1 MLFNKGF
8 IKKVG
13 LIMIGSLSA
22 LSANAQVND
31 ECDEMEPICTD
42 AGLSFTA
49 QTGVTIG
56 PDPNDYGCLF
66 SQPNPTWYYF
76 EIATDG
82 NIDMNLFA
90 PSDIDFIIWG
100 PFDDLAEAQSYCGQM
115 GVNPNAPEVDC
126 SYSGTNNEFPS
137 IPSAV
142 TGDVY
147 VMLITNYASIVQD
160 VTLTQVGGTGSTDCT
175 IITPDPCVSDP
186 GTYTVEKNGV
196 LTTSSSVYL
205 CEDDE
210 FELISDGNYILP
222 NDTIPN
228 PPGDGI
234 YSATLMWLV
243 YDAMPIDPDP
253 DMDPGFQNIIIPG
266 ATISDVNNSTSPIVQ
281 ALGCGTY
288 YFVPVAGD
296 DGVGGNGGVANL
308 TNDNGG
314 LDWDKNGNDCYLLG
328 DPVEITYACEMNTAT
343 ALDCNPPTTINGID
357 VQITG
362 GAPGSYSVVNTG
374 EGNLTSTTVP
384 HDGTANINDLENN
397 QGWSILITDSEGCTQ
412 TASGVFAAPVFQ
424 NITITPAPT
433 CPSASTGSVNVT
445 INGTSGNGGPYTIIM
460 AGDPP
465 TVGTTDSYADNAGT
479 LVYIVVAD
487 DEGCISDSSVTI
499 TSAGHFIDVD
509 VISLTGEDCY
519 DDGNGSA
526 QITADP
532 STPGVDV
539 TEITWTGP
547 SGQTPGGNPGG
558 PANTGQTGMEPGNWS
573 VTIADDLG
581 CEVTIPIVITSPA
594 ELDLYVSNSNEPT
607 CYGYSDGSITVQ
619 STGGSGGLTYTWNP
633 TNAVP
638 GNTFNN
644 LDAGIYWA
652 YVTDQNGCIDS
663 VMFDLGQPDSLWA
676 EFTIKNIDCYGDST
690 GAIIVDAVNNAV
702 GSVSYFWNLSGAA
715 PNPPSTSN
723 VANGLPVGTYVIN
736 IQDAFCYNEYYF
748 TLTQSP
754 EIVMVQFGSEPAFC
768 RTASYQSGN
777 GVVYGAASGG
787 VPDYEYEWVNLENGD
802 NSNNTTWGGLNPG
815 TYQLTVTDD
824 LGCTL
829 VQTIELDSVNP
840 IAAFDVISAELDGNL
855 EGTAVVCASFDN
867 NSEYFANPNDPNAD
881 TTFFWQLG
889 YDVPWEISHDVNEVF
904 DTCYYEEGIFEVCLV
919 ALNKNGCSDTACVNI
934 IVHDYPIL
942 VAPNVFTP
950 GGGDD
955 ANPVFT
961 FEERQ
966 TAIETFECTVFD
978 RWGKEMFHFD
988 SIDDFWDGNTK
999 NGKEA
1004 TDGVYFYIYSAT
1016 ATNGTTFEGQG
1027 NVHLIRK

>member
-1 MLFNKGF
+1 MLLNKGF
-8 IKKVG
+8 FKKIG
-13 LIMIGSLSA
+13 LVMIGSLST
-22 LSANAQVND
+22 LSLNAQTND

-137 IPSAV
+137 IPAAV

-210 FELISDGNYILP
+210 FELISDGNFILP

-243 YDAMPIDPDP
+243 YDAMPVDPDP
-253 DMDPGFQNIIIPG
+253 SLDPGFQNIIIPG
-266 ATISDVNNSTSPIVQ
+266 TTISDVNNSTSPIVQ

-296 DGVGGNGGVANL
+296 DGIGGNGGVANL

-314 LDWDKNGNDCYLLG
+314 LDWDKNGNNCYLLG
-328 DPVEITYACEMNTAT
+328 DPIEIVYACEINTVS

-362 GAPGSYSVVNTG
+362 GAAGSYTVVNTG
-374 EGNLTSTTVP
+374 EGDLTSGLVP
-384 HDGTANINDLENN
+384 HNGTANINNLENN

-445 INGTSGNGGPYTIIM
+445 VNGTSGNGGPYTIIM

-509 VISLTGEDCY
+509 VISVTGELCY
-519 DDGNGSA
+519 NDGNGSA
-526 QITADP
+526 QITAVP
-532 STPGVDV
+532 TPTGNV
-539 TEITWTGP
+539 TEITWNGP
-547 SGQTPGGNPGG
+547 SGQHPGGNPGG
-558 PANTGQTGMEPGNWS
+558 PANTSQTGMEPGNWS

-594 ELDLYVSNSNEPT
+594 QLDLYVSNSNEPT

-619 STGGSGGLTYTWNP
+619 STGGSGGLVYSWNP
-633 TNAVP
+633 VNGVP

-644 LDAGIYWA
+644 LEAGVYWA
-652 YVTDQNGCIDS
+652 YVSDQNGCIDS

-702 GSVSYFWNLSGAA
+702 GSVSYFWNLSGIV
-715 PNPPSTSN
+715 PNPPPTSN
-723 VANGLPVGTYVIN
+723 VANGLPIGTYVVN
-736 IQDAFCYNEYYF
+736 IQDAYCYNEYYF
-748 TLTQSP
+748 TLTQNP
-754 EIVMVQFGSEPAFC
+754 QIVMVQFGSEPAFC

-787 VPDYEYEWVNLENGD
+787 VPDYEYEWVNLSTGQT
-802 NSNNTTWGGLNPG
+802 SNNTTWGGLNPA

-829 VQTIELDSVNP
+829 VQTIDLDSVNP
-840 IAAFDVISAELDGNL
+840 IAAFDVISAELDANL

-881 TTFFWQLG
+881 TTFFWHLG
-889 YDVPWEISHDVNEVF
+889 YDEPWQISHDVNELF
-904 DTCYYEEGIFEVCLV
+904 DTCYYEEAIFEVCLV
-919 ALNKNGCSDTACVNI
+919 ALNKNGCTDTACVDL
-934 IVHDYPIL
+934 IVHAYPIL
-942 VAPNVFTP
+942 IAPNVFTP
-950 GGGDD
+950 GDGDA

-961 FEERQ
+961 FDERQ
-966 TAIETFECTVFD
+966 IAIETFECTVYD
-978 RWGKEMFHFD
+978 RWGKEMYHFD
-988 SIDDFWDGNTK
+988 SIDDAWDGNTK
-999 NGKEA
+999 NGREA
-1004 TDGVYFYIYSAT
+1004 TDGVYFYIYTAT
-1016 ATNGTTFEGQG
+1016 ATNGTVFEGQG